1 MTQPILAVV
10 RIADAVTIETGR
22 IGSATGVQNMHS
34 AGRSFH
40 SAESEI
46 EPLVK
51 IRFTVGADIQ
61 LNIAGI
67 VAANYLDIACIK
79 VLAYMHILPLSI
91 IWVFWL
97 CLSHLAVVSLLVFV
111 IIADPFF

>member
-1 MTQPILAVV
+1 MTQPILTVV
-10 RIADAVTIETGR
+10 RITDAVVLETGR
-22 IGSATGVQNMHS
+22 VGGTAGIQNMYS

-40 SAESEI
+40 AAESEI

-51 IRFTVGADIQ
+51 IRFAVGANIQ
-61 LNIAGI
+61 LDVAGI

-79 VLAYMHILPLSI
+79 ILAYVHNLPLSN

-97 CLSHLAVVSLLVFV
+97 YLSNLAVVSLLVFV